1 MGGVKWGV
9 KMKDKS
15 ADGEIVTIA
24 EAPLGMC
31 SGEIDFQG
39 LWGRMSSDN
48 VTEKKISTKVQQNL
62 LLSYL
67 IEILFDL
74 FIS

>member
-9 KMKDKS
+9 QMKAKS
-15 ADGEIVTIA
+15 ADSEIVTIA
-24 EAPLGMC
+24 EASLGMC

-48 VTEKKISTKVQQNL
+48 VTEKKI
-62 LLSYL
+62 
-67 IEILFDL
+67 
-74 FIS
+74 